1 MSEGVEWALHCAV
14 LLAALPP
21 AGTVPARALAQF
33 HGVSESYLLKH
44 LQALSRAGIFESVPG
59 PLGGY
64 RLARPP
70 AQITVLDIVEAI
82 EGSEPLFRCTDIR
95 QRGPAALDP
104 QMYRVR
110 CGIHTAMLRADAAW
124 KQALRVQTVA
134 DLVGLTA
141 ASIDPRRVEKARAW
155 LGQNVRLSPGGSGR
169 RGEPGAKA

>member
-21 AGTVPARALAQF
+21 AGTLPARALAQF

-70 AQITVLDIVEAI
+70 GQITVLDIVEAI

-95 QRGPAALDP
+95 QRGPAALEP
-104 QMYRVR
+104 GMYRVR

-124 KQALRVQTVA
+124 KQALRVQTLA

-141 ASIDPRRVEKARAW
+141 ASIDRRRVEKARAW

-169 RGEPGAKA
+169 GGEPGAKA

>member
-21 AGTVPARALAQF
+21 AGTLPARALAQF

-70 AQITVLDIVEAI
+70 GQITVLDIVEAI

-104 QMYRVR
+104 RMYRVR

-124 KQALRVQTVA
+124 KQALRVQTLA

-141 ASIDPRRVEKARAW
+141 ESIDRRRVEKARAW

-169 RGEPGAKA
+169 GGEPGAKA